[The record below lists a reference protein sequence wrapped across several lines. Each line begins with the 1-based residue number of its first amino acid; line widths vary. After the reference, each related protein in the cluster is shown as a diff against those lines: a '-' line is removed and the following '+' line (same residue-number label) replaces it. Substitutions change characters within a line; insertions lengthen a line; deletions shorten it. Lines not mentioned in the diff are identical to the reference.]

1 MHFCIQHL
9 TISSRL
15 FLFVSNRHR
24 IPQITRPLAVS
35 LVVAADLVTT
45 LSGTGPFTVIAP
57 TNDAFAKLP
66 PAVVAALQLPANKA
80 LLAKVLT
87 YHVIAGTVKSTDLKD
102 RTSPT
107 TVQGDALDVFV
118 QYGTNAPYFN
128 FAGVVTA
135 DNLATNG
142 VVHII
147 DHVVLPLGVSAML
160 GLEEVPAAA
169 EASSQVVPVATAAKT
184 AVSTPFNGTIVEYLV
199 SNAQL
204 STLVTAASAAKLV
217 DTLSGAGPFTV
228 FAPVNAAF
236 AALNQTIVAQLL
248 QPANIATLQQVLL
261 YHVVGS
267 AVQST
272 SLTDRLAITTLC
284 KQNDASTNCPPATAY
299 VTTLGSVYVDFA
311 EVTTRDVVCTNGV
324 VHVVDAVIVP
334 VFGASPTPTPTP
346 TTAPAKSG
354 LSVGA
359 IVGISLGGIVA
370 IAAAFFLY
378 SKKME
383 RRMTVDDTA
392 YQNLTSNPL

>member
-1 MHFCIQHL
+1 
-9 TISSRL
+9 
-15 FLFVSNRHR
+15 V
-24 IPQITRPLAVS
+24 
-35 LVVAADLVTT
+35 
-45 LSGTGPFTVIAP
+45 LS
-57 TNDAFAKLP
+57 
-66 PAVVAALQLPANKA
+66 
-80 LLAKVLT
+80 
-87 YHVIAGTVKSTDLKD
+87 GTVKSTDLKD
-102 RTSPT
+102 RTSPL
-107 TVQGDALDVFV
+107 TVQGDALNVFV
-118 QYGTNAPYFN
+118 QYGTKAPYFN
-128 FAGVVTA
+128 FAGVVMA

-147 DHVVLPLGVSAML
+147 DRVVLPPGVQAML
-160 GLEEVPAAA
+160 GLEELPAVAA
-169 EASSQVVPVATAAKT
+169 ASSQVVPVSVAATA

-236 AALNQTIVAQLL
+236 AALNQTAVAQLL

-272 SLTDRLAITTLC
+272 SLTDRLAVTTLC
-284 KQNDASTNCPPATAY
+284 MISNSTNCPPATAY
-299 VTTLGSVYVDFA
+299 VTVLGSVYVDFA
-311 EVTTRDVVCTNGV
+311 EVTTRDVVCSNGV
-324 VHVVDAVIVP
+324 VHVVDAVLVP
-334 VFGASPTPTPTP
+334 GFEAAPSPAPTATPTATP
-346 TTAPAKSG
+346 TAAPTAAPAKAG

-370 IAAAFFLY
+370 IAVAFFLY
-378 SKKME
+378 SKKMQ

-392 YQNLTSNPL
+392 YQNLTSNPI